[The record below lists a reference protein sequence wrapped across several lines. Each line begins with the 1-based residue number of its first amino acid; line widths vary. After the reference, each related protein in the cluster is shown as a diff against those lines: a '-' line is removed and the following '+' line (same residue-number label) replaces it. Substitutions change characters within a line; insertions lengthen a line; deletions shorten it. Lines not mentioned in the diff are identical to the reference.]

1 MFSINTNLSAM
12 AALIS
17 LQDTQNSLSTTQN
30 AVSTGLKVG
39 SAADNPAIYAIS
51 QTMDAT
57 VAGLTAVSDGLS
69 FGAQVIST
77 ATQAVENISSQL
89 ATLQNTITE
98 GQNQGISATEI
109 NTQITNQLT
118 NINSFATASTF
129 NGVNLIS
136 GSVNSVVTA
145 NKLTI
150 LQDTSGNSFTVGG
163 SGPNVFNATSA
174 GLGLTGLNVNSA
186 GLNIDLTG
194 LTPSAIVNSG
204 QSDTSLTLQTANYNS
219 SASETATNVGKQWV
233 FEFSSATSTL
243 DTTDSLA
250 TTPLPQSS
258 GNIVNVEATDSNGN
272 ITQQTTVVK
281 VSLGANFTTT
291 DAINALQAALSAT
304 GFSAEL
310 NPTGTLTVTGNNLN
324 ATTGPNGTVSGSAAL
339 TSVNYQTNA
348 ANTGGTT
355 TIALNTVAGL
365 SIGQQVQAPAI
376 DANSGL
382 PPSGGTTPVY
392 ITAIDTDNNTITLS
406 QSTGTSGI
414 AVSTPVTFGPIYN
427 GSVAQ
432 QTATGS
438 QTVQLTS
445 VAGLQLGQ
453 TITDATNAAAL
464 PSAAPL
470 AVITNINAATN
481 TITLSTPTT
490 ALVQQGD
497 NFIFGTPQFVAADA
511 APVSATSLTL
521 ASTAGL
527 AVGDQLTYLNGTALT
542 TPPTITSIDGNTVK
556 LSAGVPSAVATN
568 NYMSFGPP
576 VIQTASSFAAAP
588 FTVPSTLQLA
598 NVTGLQIG
606 QVVSDSTSNSTPGQ
620 GAIPPNTVI
629 SAIDAATNTITLSQS
644 LTAGISAGSPDSLTI
659 TAVPSANSTLIN
671 QITGSTVVLQ
681 ALNAALAKVNAIS
694 TTLGSASQ
702 EITGLQGYDSSL
714 SDSLT
719 AGVGALIDADMAA
732 ESAQLTS
739 LQTKESLA
747 IQALSIANARPQALL
762 TLFR

>member
-1 MFSINTNLSAM
+1 
-12 AALIS
+12 
-17 LQDTQNSLSTTQN
+17 
-30 AVSTGLKVG
+30 
-39 SAADNPAIYAIS
+39 
-51 QTMDAT
+51 
-57 VAGLTAVSDGLS
+57 
-69 FGAQVIST
+69 
-77 ATQAVENISSQL
+77 L

-98 GQNQGISATEI
+98 GQNQGISASEI
-109 NTQITNQLT
+109 NDQITNQLT

-136 GSVNSVVTA
+136 GSVNSTVTA
-145 NKLTI
+145 TKLTI
-150 LQDTSGNSFTVGG
+150 LQDTSGNSFSVGG
-163 SGPNVFNATSA
+163 SGADVYNATSA
-174 GLGLTGLNVNSA
+174 GLGLNGLNVNSA

-204 QSDTSLTLQTANYNS
+204 TSDTTLTLQTANYNS
-219 SASETATNVGKQWV
+219 AAAETATNIGKQWV
-233 FEFSSATSTL
+233 FEFSSAVSSL
-243 DTTDSLA
+243 DTTDSMS
-250 TTPLPQSS
+250 TTSLPQPS

-281 VSLGANFTTT
+281 VSLAANYTTT
-291 DAINALQAALSAT
+291 DAINALQAALSST
-304 GFSAEL
+304 GFSAQL
-310 NPTGTLTVTGNNLN
+310 NADGTLTIAGNNLN

-339 TSVNYQTNA
+339 TSVNYQTIA
-348 ANTGGTT
+348 ANTGGTN
-355 TIALNTVAGL
+355 TIALNSVAGL
-365 SIGQQVQAPAI
+365 SIGQEVQAPAI

-382 PPSGGTTPVY
+382 PPSGGATPVY

-406 QSTGTSGI
+406 QSTGTSGV
-414 AVSTPVTFGPIYN
+414 AVATPVTFGPIYN
-427 GSVAQ
+427 GTVAE
-432 QTATGS
+432 QTATGT
-438 QTVQLTS
+438 QTIQLTS

-453 TITDATNAAAL
+453 TITDATNAAAF

-470 AVITNINAATN
+470 TVITNINAATN
-481 TITLSTPTT
+481 TITVSSPTT

-497 NFIFGTPQFVAADA
+497 TFTFGAPQFVAADA
-511 APVSATSLTL
+511 APAAATSLTL

-527 AVGDQLTYLNGTALT
+527 TVGDQLNYINGTALG

-556 LSAGVPSAVATN
+556 LSAGVPNAIATN
-568 NYMSFGPP
+568 NYLSFGPP
-576 VIQTASSFAAAP
+576 VVQTASTFAASP
-588 FTVPSTLQLA
+588 FTVPATLQLA
-598 NVTGLQIG
+598 NVTGLKIG

-620 GAIPPNTVI
+620 GAIPPNTLI
-629 SAIDAATNTITLSQS
+629 TAIDPSTNTITLSQS
-644 LTAGISAGSPDSLTI
+644 LTAAISAGSPDSLTVSS
-659 TAVPSANSTLIN
+659 APPANSTLIN
-671 QITGSTVVLQ
+671 QATGSTVVLQ
-681 ALNAALAKVNAIS
+681 LLSAAIAKVNTIS

-732 ESAQLTS
+732 ESAMLTS